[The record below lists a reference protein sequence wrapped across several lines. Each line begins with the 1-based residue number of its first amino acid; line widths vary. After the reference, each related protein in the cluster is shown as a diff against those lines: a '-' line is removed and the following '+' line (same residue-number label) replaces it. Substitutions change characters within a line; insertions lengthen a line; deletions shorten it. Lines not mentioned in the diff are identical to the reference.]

1 MSPASYAV
9 LKNLNEPFYFFL
21 QVKIDK
27 PSPTLLLSLLVCLIK
42 SGVRAGCFFCCFV
55 FPGLVANGEFYVVS
69 DIVCCASHKTAHS
82 QGLKDSGINVR
93 EMPLLWQV

>member
-42 SGVRAGCFFCCFV
+42 SSVRAGCFLLCFFFFQGSWLMENV
-55 FPGLVANGEFYVVS
+55 MLFLTLFVAPPTRLH
-69 DIVCCASHKTAHS
+69 AP
-82 QGLKDSGINVR
+82 KD
-93 EMPLLWQV
+93 

>member
-42 SGVRAGCFFCCFV
+42 SGVRAGCFFVVLFFQGSWLMENFMLFLTLFV
-55 FPGLVANGEFYVVS
+55 APPTRPHAP
-69 DIVCCASHKTAHS
+69 
-82 QGLKDSGINVR
+82 KD
-93 EMPLLWQV
+93 